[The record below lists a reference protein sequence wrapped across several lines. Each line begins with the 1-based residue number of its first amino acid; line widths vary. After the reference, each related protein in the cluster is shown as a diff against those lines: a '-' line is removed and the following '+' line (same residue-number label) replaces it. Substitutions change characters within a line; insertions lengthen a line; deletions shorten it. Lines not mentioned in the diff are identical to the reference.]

1 MTQKEKSSSMKLLA
15 TRPVDCLWTFLM
27 LFIYLFF
34 EEKPG
39 EGGRLYSRSLQ
50 SSTTSRQNNPSQGRP
65 NFFPSTAKLK
75 VDGLLRTKSKH
86 LLFCFVLF
94 LLRWKMAEDSQQV
107 ISKWIYECP
116 DIAALQ
122 VKMKQK
128 NTFLISGWTVPLTV
142 IITWIYNT

>member
-1 MTQKEKSSSMKLLA
+1 MKLLA

-27 LFIYLFF
+27 LFNYLFF

-39 EGGRLYSRSLQ
+39 EGRRLYSRSLQ

-75 VDGLLRTKSKH
+75 VDGLLRAKSKH

-116 DIAALQ
+116 DIAALIYTGEQ
-122 VKMKQK
+122 HCRWKWKKK

-142 IITWIYNT
+142 INTWIYNT

>member
-1 MTQKEKSSSMKLLA
+1 MKLLA
-15 TRPVDCLWTFLM
+15 ARPVDCLWTFLM

-50 SSTTSRQNNPSQGRP
+50 SSTTLRQNNPSQGRP

-75 VDGLLRTKSKH
+75 VDGLLRAKSKH
-86 LLFCFVLF
+86 LLFCFVFVKMKNGRRLPASYF
-94 LLRWKMAEDSQQV
+94 KMNIWMSWHRSADLHRWT
-107 ISKWIYECP
+107 
-116 DIAALQ
+116 ALQ